1 MFVFVFQPKANRET
15 LREFNER
22 LREYCAEQPVVSL
35 DAQSFGGNLIIQ
47 GTTADDMDVD
57 GVPTFTATV
66 RTINSEDN
74 DLEEQLDGLIGQ
86 EMEKHKPE
94 DDAEGDPNLPVKII
108 IAAGEKRS
116 WAVVL
121 CVNGIAEDDDQGGSG
136 EDGDE
141 PQPVGPAPAAGFQG
155 N

>member
-35 DAQSFGGNLIIQ
+35 DAQAFGGNLIIQ
-47 GTTADDMDVD
+47 GTTADDVD
-57 GVPTFTATV
+57 ADNVPTFTAVV
-66 RTINSEDN
+66 RTINSEEN
-74 DLEEQLDGLIGQ
+74 DLEEQLDGLIVQ
-86 EMEKHKPE
+86 EMEKHKPDE
-94 DDAEGDPNLPVKII
+94 ADGDPNMPVKII

-116 WAVVL
+116 WAVML
-121 CVNGIAEDDDQGGSG
+121 CVNGIAEDG
-136 EDGDE
+136 EDEGGGGGDAE
-141 PQPVGPAPAAGFQG
+141 PQPIGPPSAGFQG